1 MSDATNLMLSAEEQL
16 LVNKSDWILMKRDIM
31 DKAVL
36 LLSQLSVSIEARIK
50 AGENFLPDEIR
61 LSKPKISKG
70 ENYLGLP
77 YALLDYPKY
86 FDHENIFTIRTLFW
100 WGNFFSITLHLS
112 GSCKERFTEAIVQ
125 HVHYLLKDD
134 WCICINE
141 DQWQHHFEPI
151 NYLIATAIDREK
163 LIRML
168 KQRPFIK
175 IAQRFPLGSWNEMP
189 AMLERAFSTLME
201 IIK

>member
-1 MSDATNLMLSAEEQL
+1 MNDTTNLMLSAEEQL
-16 LVNKSDWILMKRDIM
+16 LVNKSDWILVKRDIM

-36 LLSQLSVSIEARIK
+36 LLSHLIVSIEERIK
-50 AGENFLPDEIR
+50 AGEIFLPKEIL

-70 ENYLGLP
+70 ENYMGLP

-112 GSCKERFTEAIVQ
+112 GSYKERFKGTIVQ
-125 HVHYLLKDD
+125 HEHYLLKDD
-134 WCICINE
+134 WYICINE
-141 DQWQHHFEPI
+141 DQWQHHFEPM
-151 NYLIATAIDREK
+151 NYLLASEIEREK

-168 KQRPFIK
+168 NQRPFIK
-175 IAQRFPLGSWNEMP
+175 IAQRFPLSSWNEMP
-189 AMLERAFSTLME
+189 VLLERAFSTIVK